1 MLVSFCVI
9 AHNEENTLPSLFK
22 DICMQDYPH
31 KNMEII
37 LIDSQS
43 TDNTKFLMED
53 FAKSHNDFARIAICD
68 NLKKIQAAGWNVAI
82 SNSKGDIIIRI
93 DAHTHIPESF
103 VTKNVNCLKNGEYI
117 SGGPRPSIAG
127 QDTPWQHTLLL
138 AEKSMFGSSIAA
150 YRRKRNKTYVKSV
163 FHGAYRREV
172 FDKVGG
178 FDERLGRTEDNE
190 MHYRITKAGFKICY
204 NPDIISYQ
212 HIRNN
217 WRKMI
222 KQKYENGYWIG
233 LTLGICPRCFSLY
246 HFVPL
251 YFVLMLFLLA
261 ILFFKGIKYP
271 IILLFIIYFCVD
283 IIMSF
288 LAIIKE
294 KKYWQYVMLPI
305 IFLSLH
311 LSYGVG
317 TLWGII
323 KMPFWKLKNSE

>member
-1 MLVSFCVI
+1 
-9 AHNEENTLPSLFK
+9 
-22 DICMQDYPH
+22 
-31 KNMEII
+31 
-37 LIDSQS
+37 
-43 TDNTKFLMED
+43 
-53 FAKSHNDFARIAICD
+53 
-68 NLKKIQAAGWNVAI
+68 
-82 SNSKGDIIIRI
+82 
-93 DAHTHIPESF
+93 
-103 VTKNVNCLKNGEYI
+103 
-117 SGGPRPSIAG
+117 
-127 QDTPWQHTLLL
+127 
-138 AEKSMFGSSIAA
+138 
-150 YRRKRNKTYVKSV
+150 
-163 FHGAYRREV
+163 
-172 FDKVGG
+172 
-178 FDERLGRTEDNE
+178 